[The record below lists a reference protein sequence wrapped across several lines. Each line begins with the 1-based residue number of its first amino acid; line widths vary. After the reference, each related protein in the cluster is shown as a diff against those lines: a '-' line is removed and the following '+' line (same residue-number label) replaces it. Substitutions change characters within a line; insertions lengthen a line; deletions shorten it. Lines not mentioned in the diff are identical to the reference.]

1 MSVMQRALRR
11 RVADDSGAG
20 LILVIGISV
29 VVFSLV
35 ATALVIATN
44 ALRQSKNRTDY
55 ELALAAAEEGVDIA
69 FARQQD
75 AFDDGISTGYPIPNT
90 TGAVLK
96 SATPCTGTQ
105 QAEFTGADEMQQAR
119 AALLDL
125 ADQPGCLQSGDSGD
139 FVVMRPAMTVNSGTI
154 YAMGWSP
161 ARDASNAAERMLRV
175 DYIFSPYAPQHAIL
189 TGGDLQIGGSVVINV
204 VPGAPPVAGVH
215 TNQDLSFNTGSL
227 QVCGAVSG
235 TDSVPDTSYDNTCTG
250 TSQAPT
256 LEPTVAL
263 PLIRP
268 SSFYRRATTVST
280 AADAINQNLWFDLC
294 PGTGANFAIRGY
306 NTTDPS
312 APCAGPILGDQ
323 NSPINWGVEYFPNGV
338 ANGPSGPTFA
348 LTNAARNGV
357 FYANGA
363 NLTTKQ
369 GGQAPAVP
377 PRRTL
382 IASQAGQCDATTG
395 NIQYDHFD
403 MVDGPY
409 VRNLFMLA
417 DSDLKVNSN
426 VQLGNPDVPVGGMFV
441 AGDEL
446 YMNTSSNEAVGAAV
460 GGDRC
465 GPGTGEMIADADGS
479 YIQGITFWF
488 DPNAESPFSSIIN
501 VTLWQED

>member
-1 MSVMQRALRR
+1 MIMRLSRRLNSVTTTG
-11 RVADDSGAG
+11 DSGIG

-35 ATALVIATN
+35 ATSLIIATS
-44 ALRQSKNRTDY
+44 ALRQSKNRTDF

-75 AFDDGISTGYPIPNT
+75 AFDNGVSTGYAIPNMD
-90 TGAVLK
+90 GAVLK
-96 SATPCTGTQ
+96 PGATCVGPEPDELSGTN
-105 QAEFTGADEMQQAR
+105 ELEQAR
-119 AALLDL
+119 TELMAL
-125 ADQPGCLQSGDSGD
+125 AEVPGCLQDGASGQ

-161 ARDASNAAERMLRV
+161 AKDASNAAERMLRV

-189 TGGDLQIGGSVVINV
+189 TGGNLHIGGSVVINV
-204 VPGAPPVAGVH
+204 VDGAPPVAGVH
-215 TNQDLSFNTGSL
+215 TNADLTYNTGSL
-227 QVCGAVSG
+227 EVCGSVSG
-235 TDSVPDTSYDNTCTG
+235 TGSVPSTQYDNTCLNQ
-250 TSQAPT
+250 SQSPVQS
-256 LEPTVAL
+256 PVVAL

-294 PGTGANFAIRGY
+294 PGSGTNFTIRAYHGS
-306 NTTDPS
+306 DPS
-312 APCAGPILGDQ
+312 TPCQGDILGDQ
-323 NSPINWGVEYFPNGV
+323 NSPINWGVDYD
-338 ANGPSGPTFA
+338 PSGISGGPTFE

-357 FYANGA
+357 FYAHHA

-382 IASQAGQCDATTG
+382 IASQATECDETTG

-417 DSDLKVNSN
+417 DSDLSVNAN
-426 VQLGNPDVPVGGMFV
+426 VQLGNPDTPVGGMFV

-446 YMNTSSNEAVGAAV
+446 YMNTSSNDGRGSCDR
-460 GGDRC
+460 GGSLRPGKQRNDR
-465 GPGTGEMIADADGS
+465 
-479 YIQGITFWF
+479 
-488 DPNAESPFSSIIN
+488 
-501 VTLWQED
+501 